1 MALLNIVTAITQEI
15 TYLNEMVETLAKQ
28 SNERKDKLRKQYE
41 DAVTEESLQFA
52 ATTDELNALK
62 QKLMNLIEEK
72 AP

>member
-15 TYLNEMVETLAKQ
+15 TYLNEMVEALAKQ
-28 SNERKDKLRKQYE
+28 SNVRKERLRKQYE
-41 DAVTEESLQFA
+41 AAVTEESLQFA

>member
-15 TYLNEMVETLAKQ
+15 TYLNEMVEALAKQ
-28 SNERKDKLRKQYE
+28 SNERKERLRKQYE
-41 DAVTEESLQFA
+41 AAVTEESLQFA

-72 AP
+72 QT